1 MLTSLHV
8 NPALARRA
16 EQQALR
22 RESQLRCAR
31 GAALQWFNSDARGQ
45 APRAL
50 VFYHYLH
57 PDDVVSSLLFT
68 ELCAGLRERGWQV
81 IAVSCNRG
89 CRNEAVAYPPDSV
102 WQGVRIHRIWRPSI
116 PQSTRLGRLFNSAW
130 MILAWSSLA
139 FRRKASP
146 DLLVV
151 GTDPVLSIL
160 VARPWKLVRPA
171 TRIVHW
177 CFDLYPDAAV
187 AEGLIRPNHPLVRV
201 LRAALASAYRACD
214 LIVDIG
220 CCMRER
226 LLAYR
231 SPGRHVTLTPW
242 ALAEPTEPLPRYSE
256 ERNRLFG
263 DARLALLYSGSF
275 GRAHCHEEILA
286 LARQMRPANA
296 RFVFSVR
303 GNRVEAL
310 RSSVTEQDDNISF
323 VPFAS
328 QDNIEARLGAADVHM
343 VSLRQEWTGTVVPS
357 KFFGS
362 LAVGRP
368 VLFAG
373 SADSAIARWIREHNV
388 GWILTTEN
396 TGTVAEELKSL
407 SESPEQ
413 LISLFSRCHQVYQ
426 RHFSKQQMLDRW
438 HTELT
443 TLLNGRRQSN

>member
-1 MLTSLHV
+1 M
-8 NPALARRA
+8 
-16 EQQALR
+16 
-22 RESQLRCAR
+22 
-31 GAALQWFNSDARGQ
+31 QWFNSDARGQ
-45 APRAL
+45 APTVL

-57 PDDVVSSLLFT
+57 PDDVVSSRHFT
-68 ELCAGLRERGWQV
+68 ELCVGLQERGWQV
-81 IAVSCNRG
+81 TAVSCNRG
-89 CRNEAVAYPPDSV
+89 CRDEAVAYPPDSV
-102 WQGVRIHRIWRPSI
+102 WQGVRIHRTWRP
-116 PQSTRLGRLFNSAW
+116 PAAQATLLGRLLNSTW

-139 FRRKASP
+139 LRRKASP

-151 GTDPVLSIL
+151 GTDPILSIL

-177 CFDLYPDAAV
+177 CFDLYPEAAV
-187 AEGLIRPNHPLVRV
+187 AEGLIRPNHALVRV

-220 CCMRER
+220 CCMRQR

-263 DARLALLYSGSF
+263 NARLALLYSGNF

-286 LARQMRPANA
+286 LARQMRSANA

-303 GNRVEAL
+303 GNRVGAL

-328 QDNIEARLGAADVHM
+328 QDNIETRLGAADVHM
-343 VSLRQEWTGTVVPS
+343 VSLREEWTGTGVPS
-357 KFFGS
+357 KFCGS

-373 SADSAIARWIREHNV
+373 SADSAIGRWIREHNV
-388 GWILTTEN
+388 GWVLTAGN
-396 TGTVAEELKSL
+396 VGTVAEELQSL
-407 SESPEQ
+407 SGSPEQ
-413 LISLFSRCHQVYQ
+413 LISLFSRCHHVYQ
-426 RHFSKQQMLDRW
+426 RHFSKQRILDQW
-438 HTELT
+438 HEELNRVLSGIT
-443 TLLNGRRQSN
+443 ADVKSR

>member
-1 MLTSLHV
+1 MSHFTSHSKGSFEGMPPDEFEKLD
-8 NPALARRA
+8 
-16 EQQALR
+16 
-22 RESQLRCAR
+22 
-31 GAALQWFNSDARGQ
+31 SDAHGRG
-45 APRAL
+45 PRAL

-57 PDDVVSSLLFT
+57 PDDVVSAVHFT
-68 ELCAGLRERGWQV
+68 ELCVGLQQRGWQV
-81 IAVSCNRG
+81 AAVSCNRG
-89 CRNEAVAYPPDSV
+89 CRDEAVAYPPDSV
-102 WQGVRIHRIWRPSI
+102 WQGVHIHRIWRPPI
-116 PQSTRLGRLFNSAW
+116 PQSTLPGRFFNSAW

-139 FRRKASP
+139 FRRASP

-160 VARPWKLVRPA
+160 VAGPWRLVRPG

-177 CFDLYPDAAV
+177 CFDLYPEAAV
-187 AEGLIRPNHPLVRV
+187 AEGLIRPNHPLVRA
-201 LRAALASAYRACD
+201 LRVALASAYRACD

-220 CCMRER
+220 SCMRER
-226 LLAYR
+226 LLAYK
-231 SPGRHVTLTPW
+231 SGARHVTLTPW

-263 DARLALLYSGSF
+263 DARLALLYSGNF

-286 LARQMRPANA
+286 LARQMRSANA

-303 GNRVEAL
+303 GNRVEAF
-310 RSSVTEQDDNISF
+310 RSFITEQDDNISF

-328 QDNIEARLGAADVHM
+328 QDNIEPRLGAADVHM
-343 VSLRQEWTGTVVPS
+343 VSLREEWTGTVVPS

-373 SADSAIARWIREHNV
+373 SADAAVARWIREHDV
-388 GWILTTEN
+388 GWVLTADN
-396 TGTVAEELKSL
+396 VGTVAEELQSL
-407 SESPEQ
+407 SESPQQ

-426 RHFSKQQMLDRW
+426 RDFSKQQILDQW
-438 HTELT
+438 HEELNRV
-443 TLLNGRRQSN
+443 LSGNHRGG